1 MFLRL
6 FTAHPATVGETYTE
20 HFQVATGISLR
31 MAAGA
36 VACMI
41 HGFLPFLFVKTGSGI
56 ISDLY
61 VNAVSH
67 RTSAKADESLA
78 DVNGSLETPQP
89 T

>member
-1 MFLRL
+1 MFSRL

-20 HFQVATGISLR
+20 HFQVATGIGLR

-61 VNAVSH
+61 VRAVSR
-67 RTSAKADESLA
+67 RTSAKFAESQA
-78 DVNGSLETPQP
+78 EVDDSQHTPQL